1 MNRSQTTSYVQ
12 MALILAAMAAGALM
26 TQIVP
31 ERHPMAAY
39 VPHLQVIPTEA
50 VFKHA
55 SSRDKSHDPSRDL
68 TGIEVDVRRLMLV
81 GTIG

>member
-12 MALILAAMAAGALM
+12 VAMILAAMAAGVLM

-39 VPHLQVIPTEA
+39 VPHTQIIPTAA

-55 SSRDKSHDPSRDL
+55 SSQDKSHDPSRDL
-68 TGIEVDVRRLMLV
+68 TGIEVDMRQLMLV
-81 GTIG
+81 AAIS